1 MIELGA
7 TISTEPTVGAIYN
20 STSDQSGQ
28 CTALSIAVTNGH
40 QSTVAALIEAGIL
53 TRACRHS
60 STPMFAPSAQKS
72 IVSAQ
77 TSVVTPISSTDE
89 SLLHACSGANINTR
103 FHFRT
108 VKGIAKASNGLSK
121 TPSAGNVA
129 LRPAEATTGA
139 TNAVE
144 TAQLGGQQPASTA
157 TADSAGTTSPTAVQ
171 PQGGGWDLT
180 PILLACANG
189 RLNVVRELLWRH
201 CDCRCAIL
209 VQPRNVHIFDLLG
222 AGCGWRRRWVC

>member
-1 MIELGA
+1 MCL
-7 TISTEPTVGAIYN
+7 PPQY
-20 STSDQSGQ
+20 
-28 CTALSIAVTNGH
+28 H
-40 QSTVAALIEAGIL
+40 
-53 TRACRHS
+53 
-60 STPMFAPSAQKS
+60 TPVLAPSAQKS
-72 IVSAQ
+72 IVCAQ

-89 SLLHACSGANINTR
+89 TLLHACSGADINTR

-129 LRPAEATTGA
+129 LRPAETTTGA

-144 TAQLGGQQPASTA
+144 TAQRGGADIPQSGQQSAA
-157 TADSAGTTSPTAVQ
+157 TAAAGTAVVATTTGETTSSSAAQ
-171 PQGGGWDLT
+171 PQGGWDLT

-201 CDCRCAIL
+201 CDCRCVIL
-209 VQPRNVHIFDLLG
+209 MQPRNVHISDLLG
-222 AGCGWRRRWVC
+222 VVVAGGAVESVDL

>member
-1 MIELGA
+1 
-7 TISTEPTVGAIYN
+7 V
-20 STSDQSGQ
+20 
-28 CTALSIAVTNGH
+28 
-40 QSTVAALIEAGIL
+40 
-53 TRACRHS
+53 
-60 STPMFAPSAQKS
+60 
-72 IVSAQ
+72 
-77 TSVVTPISSTDE
+77 
-89 SLLHACSGANINTR
+89 

-121 TPSAGNVA
+121 TPSTGNVA

-144 TAQLGGQQPASTA
+144 AGQSGGADLQLGGQQPASTA
-157 TADSAGTTSPTAVQ
+157 TADAAETTSPTAVQ
-171 PQGGGWDLT
+171 PQGGWDLT

-201 CDCRCAIL
+201 CDCRCVTL
-209 VQPRNVHIFDLLG
+209 VQPRNVHISDLLG